1 MISTR
6 DINSIIMILVANY
19 EFDLKQLRLN
29 AEINYALRNR
39 WRFERLERLFIKWIE
54 QEVKINQILL
64 LLQAIPSINDYNIV
78 YKLFDRIIST
88 KIKMIKVENKM
99 KDLEKDFE

>member
-1 MISTR
+1 MISIR
-6 DINSIIMILVANY
+6 DINSIITILVVNY
-19 EFDLKQLRLN
+19 QFDLEKLRLN
-29 AEINYALRNR
+29 AEINNALIKR
-39 WRFERLERLFIKWIE
+39 WKYERLFIKWIE

-78 YKLFDRIIST
+78 YKLFDRIIN
-88 KIKMIKVENKM
+88 KKLKMIQVENKM

>member
-1 MISTR
+1 MISIR

-19 EFDLKQLRLN
+19 EFDLEQLRLN
-29 AEINYALRNR
+29 AEINYALRYR

-78 YKLFDRIIST
+78 YKLFDGIIN
-88 KIKMIKVENKM
+88 KKLKMIQVENKM

>member
-1 MISTR
+1 MISIR
-6 DINSIIMILVANY
+6 DIHSIITILVANY
-19 EFDLKQLRLN
+19 QFDLEKLRLN
-29 AEINYALRNR
+29 KEINDALRKR
-39 WRFERLERLFIKWIE
+39 WRYDNLECLFFKWIE

-78 YKLFDRIIST
+78 YKLFDRIINT

>member
-1 MISTR
+1 MISIR

-19 EFDLKQLRLN
+19 EFDLEQLRLN
-29 AEINYALRNR
+29 AEINYALRYR

>member
-1 MISTR
+1 MISIR
-6 DINSIIMILVANY
+6 DINSIIMILVATY
-19 EFDLKQLRLN
+19 EFDLEKLRLN
-29 AEINYALRNR
+29 DEINNALRKR
-39 WRFERLERLFIKWIE
+39 WRFENLKRLFLKWIE

-78 YKLFDRIIST
+78 YKLFDGIIN
-88 KIKMIKVENKM
+88 KKLKMIQVENKM

>member
-1 MISTR
+1 MISIS
-6 DINSIIMILVANY
+6 DIHTIIMVLVANY
-19 EFDLKQLRLN
+19 QFDLEKLRLN
-29 AEINYALRNR
+29 PEINTALRNR
-39 WRFERLERLFIKWIE
+39 WRYDNLECLFFKWIE

-78 YKLFDRIIST
+78 YKLFDRIINT

>member
-1 MISTR
+1 MISIR
-6 DINSIIMILVANY
+6 DINSIIMILVATY
-19 EFDLKQLRLN
+19 EFDLEQLRLN
-29 AEINYALRNR
+29 DEINNALRNR
-39 WRFERLERLFIKWIE
+39 WRFENIKRLFLIWIE

>member
-1 MISTR
+1 MISIS
-6 DINSIIMILVANY
+6 DINSIILILVANY
-19 EFDLKQLRLN
+19 QFHLENLRLN
-29 AEINYALRNR
+29 AEINDALSKR
-39 WRFERLERLFIKWIE
+39 WRYENLECLFFKWIE

-78 YKLFDRIIST
+78 YKLFDRIINT
-88 KIKMIKVENKM
+88 KIKKIKVENKM